1 MTIQKASFHLPQGFL
16 AAFGYRKG
24 KRFVGLYWEPSG
36 DEACYHDGE
45 WGACGCCDNWLF
57 LDFIRK
63 PEVRQWLDENGINLG
78 NSDEAAE
85 HWLIVDALTGEIH
98 AVPHHEAKPLLR
110 LQRLPE

>member
-1 MTIQKASFHLPQGFL
+1 MMIQKAPFKLPQGFL

-57 LDFIRK
+57 LDFIRQAD
-63 PEVRQWLDENGINLG
+63 VRQWLNENGINLG
-78 NSDEAAE
+78 NSDETAE
-85 HWLIVDALTGEIH
+85 HWFVVDAGTGQVY
-98 AVPHHEAKPLLR
+98 AAPRQEARAILLCQE
-110 LQRLPE
+110 LSE